1 MKKLYICSN
10 TSVQSYAVKEEV
22 SSLLKE
28 RGFRI
33 TYEYDESVDMII
45 VIGGD
50 GSFLHALSKCGYP
63 KTPFLGINTGH
74 LGFFQE
80 LNPDE
85 KEKIVRFCSGEGYS
99 LQENR
104 LLKAEIETDRGSI
117 IDYAINDILVKD
129 SGSSVIKLRLSIG
142 DSFIEEF
149 FGDGILVS
157 TATGST
163 AYNYSLGG
171 AIVDPRTP
179 VLQLTPCAPINNR
192 AYRTFTSS
200 LVLPPSL
207 DITAEL
213 IPRDAVNPAFY
224 ADGKEIYKGSFN
236 KVTVSL
242 SDHIIN
248 VVRNED
254 YNFWSKVQS
263 KFLL

>member
-1 MKKLYICSN
+1 
-10 TSVQSYAVKEEV
+10 
-22 SSLLKE
+22 
-28 RGFRI
+28 
-33 TYEYDESVDMII
+33 MIL

-50 GSFLHALSKCGYP
+50 GAFLHALSRCGYP

-85 KEKIVRFCSGEGYS
+85 KDKIVKFCSGEGYT

-104 LLKAEIETDRGSI
+104 LLKAEIETDRGSV

-157 TATGST
+157 TAAGST

-179 VLQLTPCAPINNR
+179 MLQLTPYAPINNR

-207 DITAEL
+207 DITVEL
-213 IPRDAVNPAFY
+213 ISRDNDRPAFY
-224 ADGKEIYKGSFN
+224 ADGREIYKGNFN
-236 KVTVSL
+236 KVTVKL
-242 SDHIIN
+242 SNHIIN

-254 YNFWSKVQS
+254 YNFWGKVQS